1 MAEKGEIWSKKYHDW
16 AGSLPIRRA
25 VYDPEA
31 RKKACD
37 WVTSWMKYA
46 VPVYLAHEHTEPFCT
61 EMVLE
66 AIQTFSPIKIE
77 RLEDITM
84 GLGGGF
90 SGMGEVCGAVSGAII
105 GLGLDVTYSTR
116 DTSQVRLRCAKATR
130 SFCRDFKEKFGS
142 LRCQDLGGPQVW
154 EPGGM
159 EEWFATPNFLEEVF
173 EKRCLQYIRFA
184 IMYPFPSE
192 TKEIY

>member
-1 MAEKGEIWSKKYHDW
+1 MQEGEIRSEKYHNLP
-16 AGSLPIRRA
+16 GTLPIRRA

-66 AIQTFSPIKIE
+66 ALEDLMPIKVE
-77 RLEDITM
+77 RLADITM

-90 SGMGEVCGAVSGAII
+90 SGMGEVCGAVSGYVI
-105 GLGLDVTYSTR
+105 GIGIDVAYSTR
-116 DTSQVRLRCAKATR
+116 DTSQIRLRCAKATR
-130 SFCRDFKEKFGS
+130 KFCRDFKEKFGS
-142 LRCQDLGGPQVW
+142 LRCSELGGPEVW
-154 EPGGM
+154 RPRGM

-173 EKRCLQYIRFA
+173 EKRCLQYMRFA

-192 TKEIY
+192 TEKEY